1 MAEIES
7 QVTTVTTQTRVPL
20 PPPTATNPNPGATPA
35 PPQPP
40 PPISANPTALEKV
53 APAPPSTL
61 PPAPAPS
68 IIAVDKISL
77 NFTVKT
83 FKPDGSSESI
93 TIPLPDSPDFEQWT
107 FAQQVGMLKN
117 GMWEKESLQSII
129 FGLAYAKHIGAEV
142 LEGELFPTGGG
153 RWGTSNKYKIKKGFA
168 TQKILGYSTETREM
182 DQPLPDSIAAKCVQ
196 KKDLECTV
204 TLEVKGLN
212 KPIVRKARLSRWF
225 TAANP
230 NWSSR
235 PEHMLELNTLAHAME
250 FLVPGETDEA
260 PPISA
265 TGEGMGSPVSSV
277 PSIGELRAAQR
288 ASLPPPP
295 PPSPS
300 SAMPKGQTLEVGLP
314 DPTEIDSIL
323 ADLPQTEPQ
332 TEQQKPELVKS

>member
-7 QVTTVTTQTRVPL
+7 QSQVRTVPL
-20 PPPTATNPNPGATPA
+20 PPPTATNPNPGATP

-40 PPISANPTALEKV
+40 TPATSSSTALEKV
-53 APAPPSTL
+53 APAPP
-61 PPAPAPS
+61 PAL
-68 IIAVDKISL
+68 IAVDKIGL

-117 GMWEKESLQSII
+117 GVWEKESLQSII

-142 LEGELFPTGGG
+142 LEGELFPTGNG

-168 TQKILGYSTETREM
+168 TGKILGYTTEMKEL
-182 DQPLPDSIAAKCVQ
+182 DVPLPQAEKCVQ

-204 TLEVKGLN
+204 TLEVKGLS
-212 KPIVRKARLSRWF
+212 KPIVRRARLSRWF
-225 TAANP
+225 TASNP
-230 NWSSR
+230 NWGSR

-260 PPISA
+260 PPAI
-265 TGEGMGSPVSSV
+265 GEGQGAPTQTIPTV
-277 PSIGELRAAQR
+277 GELRARQQ
-288 ASLPPPP
+288 ASLLPPPP
-295 PPSPS
+295 VVR
-300 SAMPKGQTLEVGLP
+300 QTLEVGLP

-323 ADLPQTEPQ
+323 SELPQTSQPQ
-332 TEQQKPELVKS
+332 GELVKG